1 VVRKFHSNSI
11 REAGT
16 LKRYHVA
23 AYNNVGQQAIP
34 KWFLRAL
41 GMSLKATAK
50 KKAQPIEITP

>member
-16 LKRYHVA
+16 HKRYYDA

-34 KWFLRAL
+34 RWFLRAL
-41 GMSLKATAK
+41 GISLKISAN